1 MMSDMLDWAKK
12 ELAIAGYGGDED
24 GPNKWLADGVIRL
37 LEVFC
42 EEGHSGSSAPYA
54 VKVFERLANWKP
66 LSPLTGEDSEWM
78 EVGTNLWQNRRA
90 SNVFKDET
98 GAYWSDGIV
107 FWEWFTSKETGK
119 RFKSHFTCRDSM
131 VPITSFPWSL
141 PDSPEYRERQS

>member
-1 MMSDMLDWAKK
+1 MMSAMLDWAKE

-42 EEGHSGSSAPYA
+42 EEDHSGSSAPYA

-107 FWEWFTSKETGK
+107 FWEWFTSKETGE
-119 RFKSHFTCRDSM
+119 RFKSHFICRDSR

-141 PDSPEYRERQS
+141 PDSPEYRERQP